1 MMRTKSEHFC
11 WSSEEQPGRTA
22 GMFARHL
29 IEAAVWTDDGLRLAV
44 RLNWYRALPVSC
56 VERLEISL
64 DGAPLDPRRITLE
77 VGGRRCSIAELAG
90 QDEAWWHVPEACRVS
105 VDLGSAA
112 RPDDAIVEL
121 LLGTRIPYL
130 VGPGGDAVV
139 IVDRA
144 TAAVTS

>member
-1 MMRTKSEHFC
+1 
-11 WSSEEQPGRTA
+11 
-22 GMFARHL
+22 MFARHL
-29 IEAAVWTDDGLRLAV
+29 IESAVWTGDGLRLDV

-64 DGAPLDPRRITLE
+64 DGAPLDPGRITLE
-77 VGGRRCSIAELAG
+77 VGGLSCSVAELAA
-90 QDEAWWHVPEACRVS
+90 QDEAWWHVPEACQVS
-105 VDLGSAA
+105 VDLGPAA
-112 RPDDAIVEL
+112 RPDDATVEL

-144 TAAVTS
+144 TSVVTS